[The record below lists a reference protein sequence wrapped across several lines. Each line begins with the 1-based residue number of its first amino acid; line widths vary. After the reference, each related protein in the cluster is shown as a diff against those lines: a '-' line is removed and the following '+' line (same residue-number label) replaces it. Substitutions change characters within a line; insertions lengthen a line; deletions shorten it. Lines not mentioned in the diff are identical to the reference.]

1 MELRIL
7 SLEDC
12 EQVRL
17 WRNQSMESL
26 RTPYE
31 LTREMQAKFY
41 GDVICNPDSPH
52 RYWGIWKFVPLQQI
66 TFTGSPPPIGY
77 GGITNIQWEN
87 RIGEI
92 SLLIDPTMRDKG
104 YGKEAVRLLLDKA
117 FNYLNLQTVCGEV
130 YTCNPSAWDF
140 WKKLIKASAHSC
152 WQSLPNRKY
161 WQGRFWSGTYFSFD
175 RGDYV
180 K

>member
-66 TFTGSPPPIGY
+66 AFTGSPPPIGY

-92 SLLIDPTMRDKG
+92 ALLIDPKMRDKG

-130 YTCNPSAWDF
+130 YSCNPAGVEF
-140 WKKLIKASAHSC
+140 WQTFKGIQHC
-152 WQSLPNRKY
+152 WTVLRNRKY
-161 WQGRFWSGTYFSFD
+161 WNGDFWDGAYFSFD
-175 RGDYV
+175 RGGYV